1 MSENKDLRRR
11 GQKNKSNLE
20 QSADIPMMATSRP
33 GTRTTG
39 ASKIL
44 LDDHVHEALQNKR
57 DDERKHAQTNF
68 YVSDE
73 DDDEEQYVSY
83 SSRPMKTQKI
93 DTVPSPWM
101 LNKTSITGETNIAFI
116 GDAQTEDEAI
126 QSKALPWRRED
137 DMGEGYSKIQEEF
150 PPWIKNQ
157 DSPYESPTN
166 TLMGVSK
173 HNSEV
178 PSVLGFYRKDS
189 QASVSADGSA
199 SRRNSELEMQ
209 HHASLNEADMENR
222 RQKRSLRQFQ
232 RKNTQGNS
240 ITESDTIPE
249 DETIQSSTNNTKL

>member
-83 SSRPMKTQKI
+83 SSRRK
-93 DTVPSPWM
+93 V
-101 LNKTSITGETNIAFI
+101 LNI
-116 GDAQTEDEAI
+116 
-126 QSKALPWRRED
+126 L
-137 DMGEGYSKIQEEF
+137 
-150 PPWIKNQ
+150 
-157 DSPYESPTN
+157 
-166 TLMGVSK
+166 
-173 HNSEV
+173 
-178 PSVLGFYRKDS
+178 
-189 QASVSADGSA
+189 
-199 SRRNSELEMQ
+199 
-209 HHASLNEADMENR
+209 
-222 RQKRSLRQFQ
+222 
-232 RKNTQGNS
+232 
-240 ITESDTIPE
+240 
-249 DETIQSSTNNTKL
+249 ETIDGLVSRSGKVLSTFEFWLELKTGCNGKTLLCLVNKLFVFISI